1 MFAGNVEKFQAQTHL
16 PVAKAEVNVFKI
28 EVVERVREE
37 SITPCQLG
45 ANREHRA
52 IDEIKLLTRPLN
64 GNTTTV
70 FAQSR
75 GALGDANQ
83 SRVAFAKAIDES
95 LQPIL
100 RQDTDITV
108 QY

>member
-28 EVVERVREE
+28 EVIERVREE
-37 SITPCQLG
+37 SLTPCQLG

-52 IDEIKLLTRPLN
+52 IDEIKLPTGPLN
-64 GNTTTV
+64 GKTPTV
-70 FAQSR
+70 CAHSR

-83 SRVAFAKAIDES
+83 SRLACANSIAERRE
-95 LQPIL
+95 PTL
-100 RQDTDITV
+100 RPAADPTA
-108 QY
+108 